1 AALFERAAAAATTR
15 GLAAARDTLLAGR
28 AELPGGQI
36 SRDRLAQAARG
47 RSAFAQP
54 PLGASV
60 DRDEGDI
67 VTLLHVPGNLAA
79 PMHFGPGVASEP
91 QQQPP
96 GTTAE
101 RIWREGR
108 DQARTLQR
116 SERASKTARARRRRT
131 ISATMVFAIIA
142 AGAVVA
148 WIKLGDAPEL
158 AITSVDVAAP
168 KKTQGC
174 DSAVVITGTIVTNGA
189 AGEISYE
196 WRKSLDKEVV
206 KRTLRTTS
214 DQTSYV
220 VPLRWELKGKSTVR
234 ATATLR
240 VLSPGP
246 LRTEKA
252 SFTYKC

>member
-1 AALFERAAAAATTR
+1 M
-15 GLAAARDTLLAGR
+15 
-28 AELPGGQI
+28 
-36 SRDRLAQAARG
+36 
-47 RSAFAQP
+47 
-54 PLGASV
+54 
-60 DRDEGDI
+60 
-67 VTLLHVPGNLAA
+67 PGNLAA

-91 QQQPP
+91 PRQQL

-116 SERASKTARARRRRT
+116 SDRVTKAARARHRRT
-131 ISATMVFAIIA
+131 ISAATVFAIIM

-148 WIKLGDAPEL
+148 WIKLGNAPEL
-158 AITSVDVAAP
+158 AITSIDVAAP

-206 KRTLRTTS
+206 KQTLRTTS
-214 DQTSYV
+214 GQTSYI
-220 VPLRWELKGKSTVR
+220 VPLRWQLNGESTVR